1 MDIDVNDL
9 REATIALYEL
19 DRVDEVYTLYY
30 DETNNIRRLHITRD
44 GLNVRDPGCFVLG
57 GIAHRGQPHDLGF
70 AELRSALKV
79 QKSVKELKLK
89 HIGRGA
95 FLEVLSAERLTAL
108 LSWIIERDL
117 FIHFQALDVMYWSIV
132 DIVDS
137 ILTETR
143 SSALM
148 SIGGEL
154 KNDLYIILRANIDHT
169 VDLFKRYSYPNVGP
183 QRRTAF
189 VRELLDILEQRSDLL
204 PEFNYQML
212 KGLLQMATA
221 AHSLPYLE
229 NEDPNVL
236 IDEFSNFYVARISLF
251 KNSTHILDVEDLIR
265 ARLSA
270 MTFMDKG
277 QPLHIHR
284 FVDSKAE
291 PGVQVADTVA
301 GLLGKALTLA
311 IGSNGRD
318 LRQSLSRFSST
329 QVRNLS
335 LLGTFSIGQLP
346 RVRALQAMSSAMAI
360 GKKPPCSSIFD
371 EYSGGSSLNFAVKCA
386 PRVCAN
392 DFESRAPSTTVRSL
406 RELQWSPSPAIAG
419 ADEGSPRKRPPILR
433 QILRP
438 AQR

>member
-1 MDIDVNDL
+1 MDIDVNEH
-9 REATIALYEL
+9 REAAIAFHEL
-19 DRVDEVYTLYY
+19 DRVDEVYTFYY

-44 GLNVRDPGCFVLG
+44 GLNVKDPGCFVLG
-57 GIAHRGQPHDLGF
+57 GIAHRGEPRDLGF

-89 HIGRGA
+89 HIGSGA
-95 FLEVLSAERLTAL
+95 FLEILLSERLTAL
-108 LSWIIERDL
+108 LTWIMERGL

-143 SSALM
+143 NGALM

-154 KNDLYIILRANIDHT
+154 KNDLYIILRANIDDT

-204 PEFNYQML
+204 PEFNHQML
-212 KGLLQMATA
+212 KGLLQMAWA
-221 AHSLPYLE
+221 NRSLPYLE
-229 NEDPNVL
+229 NEDSNVL
-236 IDEFSNFYVARISLF
+236 IDGFSNFYIARISLF
-251 KNSTHILDVEDLIR
+251 KNSAHILDVEDLIR

-270 MTFMDKG
+270 MTFMDEG
-277 QPLHIHR
+277 RPLHIHR
-284 FVDSKAE
+284 FVDSKTE

-311 IGSNGRD
+311 IRSNGHD
-318 LRQSLSRFSST
+318 LRRSLSRLSSV

-335 LLGTFSIGQLP
+335 LLRDILDRSIAESKGFAGYILSYEDQDKASML
-346 RVRALQAMSSAMAI
+346 
-360 GKKPPCSSIFD
+360 
-371 EYSGGSSLNFAVKCA
+371 LN
-386 PRVCAN
+386 
-392 DFESRAPSTTVRSL
+392 L
-406 RELQWSPSPAIAG
+406 
-419 ADEGSPRKRPPILR
+419 
-433 QILRP
+433 
-438 AQR
+438 